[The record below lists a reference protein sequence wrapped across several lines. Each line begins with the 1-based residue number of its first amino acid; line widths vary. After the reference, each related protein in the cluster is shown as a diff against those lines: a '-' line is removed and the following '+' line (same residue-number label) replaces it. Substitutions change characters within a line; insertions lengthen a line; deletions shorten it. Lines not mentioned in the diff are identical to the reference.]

1 MSRWRILAVS
11 EGYLH
16 KLICF
21 WTALNHSST
30 DLPPCLK
37 LVSKSNRALTSF
49 DCGLQKS
56 SNLVHNVFK
65 VSSLLVKP
73 HDTTKSI
80 PSSPDHDMSFLH
92 CLVSDRVASS
102 QSKMFS
108 HFSFHFRNRWY
119 KPSLTVQSILRP
131 SMYGTNCCSCVWRLV
146 GWASVD
152 AGCSQCEAD
161 WFLSLREFLV
171 FILYYFCG
179 ALDDLVSGQKSTQ
192 YTLTWVIQLL
202 VLSEEGWT
210 FHWIA
215 AELLSSECRFVYGCA
230 EALAGMRSIRLWR
243 IPVTMSLNSTWPGWK
258 TAWSVY
264 YKPNS
269 LPSLIHKKR
278 LSSKSESKHFWHH
291 VLSLCLRMCK
301 QIYECVKGF
310 IKLCNS

>member
-1 MSRWRILAVS
+1 MSHCRILAVS

-21 WTALNHSST
+21 WTALNHSSS
-30 DLPPCLK
+30 DLSPCLK

-65 VSSLLVKP
+65 VSSQSVKP

-119 KPSLTVQSILRP
+119 KPSLTVQSILGP

-146 GWASVD
+146 GWTSVD
-152 AGCSQCEAD
+152 TDCSLCEAD
-161 WFLSLREFLV
+161 WSSCLREFRV
-171 FILYYFCG
+171 VILYYFCG
-179 ALDDLVSGQKSTQ
+179 ALDNLVSGQNPHS
-192 YTLTWVIQLL
+192 IHLL
-202 VLSEEGWT
+202 ESLSC
-210 FHWIA
+210 
-215 AELLSSECRFVYGCA
+215 LC
-230 EALAGMRSIRLWR
+230 
-243 IPVTMSLNSTWPGWK
+243 
-258 TAWSVY
+258 
-264 YKPNS
+264 
-269 LPSLIHKKR
+269 
-278 LSSKSESKHFWHH
+278 
-291 VLSLCLRMCK
+291 CLRRVEPSTGLLQNFSAVSVDLCTVVRK
-301 QIYECVKGF
+301 QWLVCVVLRSEGYQLQWAWIPPGQGERQHEVCTTNLTLFPRWSTRKGYPVKAYPSTSDIMF
-310 IKLCNS
+310 YPCVCVCVYRIRKLCNS